1 MSNQEDVIIDDEIR
15 NYWWDQGEA
24 VMKEM
29 TEEQDD

>member
-1 MSNQEDVIIDDEIR
+1 MSSQEDVIIDDEIR

-29 TEEQDD
+29 TEDQDD